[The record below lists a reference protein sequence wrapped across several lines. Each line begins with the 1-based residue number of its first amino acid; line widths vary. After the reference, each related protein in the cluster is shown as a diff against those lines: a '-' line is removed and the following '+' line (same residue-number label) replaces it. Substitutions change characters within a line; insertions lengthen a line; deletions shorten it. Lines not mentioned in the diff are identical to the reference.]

1 MLENK
6 NKNLTNLEDFGEFNL
21 IDLLTKDL
29 KIKHKSTIKSIGDDA
44 AVLDYKSKKV
54 LVSTD
59 FLIEGVHFDLSYVPI
74 KHLGYKAV
82 MVNFCLLYTSPSP
95 RDS

>member
-44 AVLDYKSKKV
+44 AVLDNKSKKI

-59 FLIEGVHFDLSYVPI
+59 FLIEGVHFDLSYVTI
-74 KHLGYKAV
+74 
-82 MVNFCLLYTSPSP
+82 
-95 RDS
+95 

>member
-6 NKNLTNLEDFGEFNL
+6 DKNLTNLEDFGEFNL
-21 IDLLTKDL
+21 IDFLTKDL
-29 KIKHKSTIKSIGDDA
+29 KIKHKSTIKAIGDDA

-59 FLIEGVHFDLSYVPI
+59 FLVEGVHFDLSYMPI

-82 MVNFCLLYTSPSP
+82 IVNLSTSMQ
-95 RDS
+95 

>member
-6 NKNLTNLEDFGEFNL
+6 DKNLTKLKDFGEFNL
-21 IDLLTKDL
+21 IDFLTKDI
-29 KIKHKSTIKSIGDDA
+29 KIRHDSTVKSIGDDA

-59 FLIEGVHFDLSYVPI
+59 FLVEGVHLSLIHISEPTRPY
-74 KHLGYKAV
+74 
-82 MVNFCLLYTSPSP
+82 
-95 RDS
+95 

>member
-29 KIKHKSTIKSIGDDA
+29 KIKHKSTVKSIGDDA
-44 AVLDYKSKKV
+44 AVLDYNQKK
-54 LVSTD
+54 
-59 FLIEGVHFDLSYVPI
+59 Y
-74 KHLGYKAV
+74 
-82 MVNFCLLYTSPSP
+82 
-95 RDS
+95 

>member
-6 NKNLTNLEDFGEFNL
+6 NKNLTKLNEIGEFNL
-21 IDLLTKDL
+21 IDILTKDI
-29 KIKHKSTIKSIGDDA
+29 KIKHKSTIKSVGDDA

-59 FLIEGVHFDLSYVPI
+59 FLVEGVHFDLSYMPI

-82 MVNFCLLYTSPSP
+82 IANLIRYIC
-95 RDS
+95 DEWNC